1 MSKLRSVLGLAAAA
15 IVLLSSFA
23 HSILGWRAI
32 GGELAK
38 TNTPVDLV
46 TGLEIGWRWGGMA
59 MVPFALILI
68 ATFWPRF
75 QERPGPSMF
84 PASMIAITYIGAG
97 AWAFVHSNYDP
108 FFFIFIVPGVLMA
121 LGVSGR

>member
-1 MSKLRSVLGLAAAA
+1 MSRTRSVLGLVAAA
-15 IVLLSSFA
+15 IVLLSSYA
-23 HSILGWRAI
+23 HSIIGWQAL

-38 TNTPVDLV
+38 INAPADLI
-46 TGLEIGWRWGGMA
+46 TGLEIGWRWGGLA
-59 MVPFALILI
+59 MIPFGLILI

-75 QERPGPSMF
+75 KGRPGPSMF

-121 LGVSGR
+121 LGVTGR